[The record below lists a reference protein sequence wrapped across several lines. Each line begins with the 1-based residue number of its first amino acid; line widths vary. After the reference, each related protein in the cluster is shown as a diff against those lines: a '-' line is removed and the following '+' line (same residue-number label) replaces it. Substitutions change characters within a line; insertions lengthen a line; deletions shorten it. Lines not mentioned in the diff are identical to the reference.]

1 MTEKSWILIKI
12 GRRMKLITKD
22 DISLLTK
29 EEKLRKIDTLRIAHP
44 EFKKALDLIGM
55 CHETHL
61 DYSEPQCLLITG
73 NYGTGKSSIMEMY
86 LQKHQKIIPLER
98 TTKVAILAGDIRY
111 PTTINTFLESM
122 LDHLGDSHPTKG
134 TIGNK
139 QHRLIKYIS
148 DSEVE
153 LIMLDEFQHF
163 VNRDGNDKINHSV
176 ADCLKSIINSTKVPV
191 VLIGMDESEKVLKAN
206 GQLKRR
212 FSFRH
217 HLSGFNCVN
226 AESTDYFRILLNNLD
241 KKLPFENLAGL
252 KEHGMWEKFNA
263 ATNGNMFSLMKI
275 IRTAAKDAVKADQKK
290 IEMEY
295 FSSAFEFHSS
305 IMHGKNPFK

>member
-1 MTEKSWILIKI
+1 MT
-12 GRRMKLITKD
+12 TKD
-22 DISLLTK
+22 DITLLTK
-29 EEKLRKIDTLRIAHP
+29 EEKLKKIDILRIAHP
-44 EFKKALDLIGM
+44 EFKKALELIRM
-55 CHETHL
+55 CHATHL
-61 DYSEPQCLLITG
+61 NYSEPQCLLITG
-73 NYGTGKSSIMEMY
+73 NYGTGKSSIMEIY

-122 LDHLGDSHPTKG
+122 LYHLGDSHPTKG

-139 QHRLIKYIS
+139 QHRLIKFIS

-191 VLIGMDESEKVLKAN
+191 VLIGMDESELVLKAN

-217 HLSGFNCVN
+217 HLNSFNCVN
-226 AESTDYFRILLNNLD
+226 AERTDYFRLLLNNLD
-241 KKLPFENLAGL
+241 EKLPFKNLAGL
-252 KEHGMWEKFNA
+252 KEHGMWEKFNG
-263 ATNGNMFSLMKI
+263 ATNGNMNSLMKI
-275 IRTAAKDAVKADQKK
+275 VRTAAKYAVEAEQEK
-290 IEMEY
+290 IEMEH
-295 FSSAFEFHSS
+295 FSKAFELHIS
-305 IMHGKNPFK
+305 IMNGANPFK

>member
-1 MTEKSWILIKI
+1 
-12 GRRMKLITKD
+12 MKLISKD
-22 DISLLTK
+22 GISLLTK
-29 EEKLRKIDTLRIAHP
+29 EEKLRKIDILRISHP

-61 DYSEPQCLLITG
+61 NYSEPQCLLITG
-73 NYGTGKSSIMEMY
+73 NYGTGKSSIVEMY
-86 LQKHQKIIPLER
+86 LKKHQKIVVLEK
-98 TTKVAILAGDIRY
+98 TTKVAILAGKIPS
-111 PTTINTFLESM
+111 PTTINTFLEFM
-122 LDHLGDSHPTKG
+122 LHHLGDSHPTKG

-139 QHRLIKYIS
+139 QHRLIKFIS

-163 VNRDGNDKINHSV
+163 VNREGNEKINHSV

-191 VLIGMDESEKVLKAN
+191 VLLGMDDSEKVLSAN

-226 AESTDYFRILLNNLD
+226 AERTDYFRLLLNSLD
-241 KKLPFENLAGL
+241 KRLPFENLAGL
-252 KEHGMWEKFNA
+252 KDHGMWEKFNG
-263 ATNGNMFSLMKI
+263 ATNGNMNSLMKI
-275 IRTAAKDAVKADQKK
+275 IRTAASDAVKADQEK
-290 IEMEY
+290 IEMEH
-295 FSSAFEFHSS
+295 FSRAFELHSS
-305 IMHGKNPFK
+305 IMNGANPFK